1 MPWADLGVVEDFPSK
16 PQCLATPLP
25 VLFPRPPSGPTAY
38 LIKTITG
45 WLIPKEVPG
54 PEKSSK
60 NSLKNGLLAKS
71 ILSQTVENKHCFFP
85 SVGKPYIVFWGLLER
100 AEIFFFSGK
109 MKTWPLMLQLGL
121 FPTPNSGHLLFWLYK
136 PESGTHP
143 GPSEYIHKEISIMH
157 S

>member
-25 VLFPRPPSGPTAY
+25 ILFPWPPSDPTAY

-60 NSLKNGLLAKS
+60 NSFKNGLLAKS
-71 ILSQTVENKHCFFP
+71 ILSQAAENKHCFFP
-85 SVGKPYIVFWGLLER
+85 GVGKPYIVFWGLLER
-100 AEIFFFSGK
+100 ADIFFFSGK
-109 MKTWPLMLQLGL
+109 RKLGL
-121 FPTPNSGHLLFWLYK
+121 LRCSWDCFQPQIQDLCCSDCISPSQVHTLGLLNVFTRK
-136 PESGTHP
+136 SA
-143 GPSEYIHKEISIMH
+143 
-157 S
+157 